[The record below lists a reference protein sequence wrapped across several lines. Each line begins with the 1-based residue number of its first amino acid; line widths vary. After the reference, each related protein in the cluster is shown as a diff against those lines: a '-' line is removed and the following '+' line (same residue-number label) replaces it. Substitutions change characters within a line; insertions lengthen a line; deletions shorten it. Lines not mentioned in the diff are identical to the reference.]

1 MDQMDL
7 YNHLPIHLQNMACCF
22 EGRRIQKKR
31 YSKKFHKIGRASCRE
46 RV

>member
-31 YSKKFHKIGRASCRE
+31 YSKKIGRAH
-46 RV
+46 V